1 MIKSIEV
8 YLVTDNNGLE
18 AVEFY
23 KNVFDAE
30 VVSCLTYGQ
39 AMPDTPAEA
48 KNLVLNANLNINGI
62 RMQ

>member
-23 KNVFDAE
+23 KRAPLKTKF
-30 VVSCLTYGQ
+30 L
-39 AMPDTPAEA
+39 
-48 KNLVLNANLNINGI
+48 KI
-62 RMQ
+62 